1 MIKNFSKLTLRKKK
15 IFLTQFILLLLG
27 LFLIVFTFIKLD
39 EKKSNKIFS
48 DDIKIEIDSKI
59 NKKKD
64 TTGNV
69 FYDIEYSGID
79 LSGNRYILK
88 AKEAEND
95 GNIDELLNLKFVTAF
110 FYFKNDNILNI
121 SSDAGLYNNK
131 TLDMTFEGNVI
142 GKYTES
148 SLLAEKAEYFNSKKL
163 LIITENVKLN
173 DYRGTM
179 LAEKLVFDLEK
190 NTLNIS
196 STKNKKVKANLNYK

>member
-1 MIKNFSKLTLRKKK
+1 
-15 IFLTQFILLLLG
+15 
-27 LFLIVFTFIKLD
+27 
-39 EKKSNKIFS
+39 
-48 DDIKIEIDSKI
+48 
-59 NKKKD
+59 
-64 TTGNV
+64 
-69 FYDIEYSGID
+69 
-79 LSGNRYILK
+79 
-88 AKEAEND
+88 
-95 GNIDELLNLKFVTAF
+95 
-110 FYFKNDNILNI
+110 
-121 SSDAGLYNNK
+121 
-131 TLDMTFEGNVI
+131 MTFEGNVI